1 MNFEWDEEKR
11 WVNLKK
17 HGIDFV
23 DAAQIFDRPV
33 VVSQDTRKDY
43 GENRFIGYGY
53 LGEILVAL
61 AFTKRAPDTIRVI
74 SLRKANRRE
83 RRQYEEAISD

>member
-23 DAAQIFDRPV
+23 DVAEMFDRPV
-33 VVSQDTRKDY
+33 VVSRD
-43 GENRFIGYGY
+43 EGY
-53 LGEILVAL
+53 
-61 AFTKRAPDTIRVI
+61 FPPQ
-74 SLRKANRRE
+74 S
-83 RRQYEEAISD
+83 